1 MKRYAIWNKKDAIIT
16 PSGQVFT
23 AEQWIEKYPAAG
35 LDSVTVLCA
44 PGEVNGAIFATLAQ
58 TVDNYT
64 SAGCDFSGC
73 ETAEDKLAR
82 IEAFDAEREARDA
95 EAYAEEQ
102 ARNEMQADSLASI
115 AASLE
120 YQNMLTLEDVEV

>member
-35 LDSVTVLCA
+35 HDSVTVLCA
-44 PGEVNGAIFATLAQ
+44 PGEINGAIFATLAQ
-58 TVDNYT
+58 TVYNYT

-73 ETAEDKLAR
+73 ETAEDKLTR
-82 IEAFDAEREARDA
+82 IEEFDAEREARDA
-95 EAYAEEQ
+95 EAFAEEQ
-102 ARNEMQADSLASI
+102 ARNEMQVDSLASI